1 MMVKCRLTR
10 ECVSQS
16 RAVLISLYRA
26 SESKS
31 RIQSRAGR
39 GSAAINLGAF
49 LDDLEVSKSGSASS
63 RDDLW
68 PQKVR
73 PSAAAH
79 RSNDVMQVPVAI
91 TAMAAN
97 NLMRHLVVLVNVREI
112 VQ

>member
-39 GSAAINLGAF
+39 GSAASNLGAF
-49 LDDLEVSKSGSASS
+49 LVDLEVSKSGNASS

-79 RSNDVMQVPVAI
+79 RSNDVMQVPVADRACATSAI
-91 TAMAAN
+91 SRLWPPTT
-97 NLMRHLVVLVNVREI
+97 
-112 VQ
+112 

>member
-39 GSAAINLGAF
+39 GSAASNLGAL

-63 RDDLW
+63 RDELW

-79 RSNDVMQVPVAI
+79 RSNDVMRYRSPIVHADVCDI
-91 TAMAAN
+91 TAVAAN
-97 NLMRHLVVLVNVREI
+97 NLTDAS
-112 VQ
+112 

>member
-39 GSAAINLGAF
+39 GSAASNLGAF

-68 PQKVR
+68 PQKVQ
-73 PSAAAH
+73 PSG
-79 RSNDVMQVPVAI
+79 
-91 TAMAAN
+91 
-97 NLMRHLVVLVNVREI
+97 L
-112 VQ
+112 